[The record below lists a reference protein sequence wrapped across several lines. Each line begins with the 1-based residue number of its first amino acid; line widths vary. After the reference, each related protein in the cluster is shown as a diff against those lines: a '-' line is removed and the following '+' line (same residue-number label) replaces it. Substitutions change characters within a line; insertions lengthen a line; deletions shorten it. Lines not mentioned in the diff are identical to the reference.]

1 MGEAIKA
8 DNEATA
14 AKTVEEAAAK
24 ATVVEEAADKA
35 KAVKAPSVNTVTAGS
50 DITSS
55 LPKTALGSIGTG
67 KVVAAVAVAASAAAA
82 IGYFSTRKTQNL
94 RRRRI

>member
-14 AKTVEEAAAK
+14 AKTVEEAADNAK
-24 ATVVEEAADKA
+24 E
-35 KAVKAPSVNTVTAGS
+35 VKAPSVNTVTAGS
-50 DITSS
+50 DITFS

-67 KVVAAVAVAASAAAA
+67 KVVAAVAA